1 MEQIL
6 ATQLVKAEVIINTAD
21 KAQREA
27 FEKLMDTLHVSSAV
41 QCTMKKEEQPASAS
55 QTQAQS
61 AKEEPAPEEVKI
73 PKRRAS
79 RPTKE
84 EAADYKAKVE
94 AKALAEGK
102 GYTVEDVRARL
113 KEKVSD
119 HRPEIKAKLE
129 ELGAPNVSSL
139 DPGLYPQ
146 FMDYLESLS

>member
-1 MEQIL
+1 MEKIL
-6 ATQLVKAEVIINTAD
+6 TTQLVKAEIIINTAD

-27 FEKLMDTLHVSSAV
+27 FERLLDTLRGCPSASCSAEAKTPE
-41 QCTMKKEEQPASAS
+41 QPETEPLKEE
-55 QTQAQS
+55 T
-61 AKEEPAPEEVKI
+61 APEEVKI
-73 PKRRAS
+73 PKRKAN

-102 GYTVEDVRARL
+102 GFTVEDVRAKL

-139 DPGLYPQ
+139 NPSLYPQ
-146 FMDYLESLS
+146 FMDYLKSLS